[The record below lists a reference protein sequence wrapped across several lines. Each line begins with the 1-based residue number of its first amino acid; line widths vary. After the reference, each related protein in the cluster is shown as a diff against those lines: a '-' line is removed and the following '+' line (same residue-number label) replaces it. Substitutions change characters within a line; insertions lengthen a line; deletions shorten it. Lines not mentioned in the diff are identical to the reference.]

1 MKESVEEFGAATIC
15 CIVGLIVIL
24 GLSAIIAKSGILA
37 QFADAYANYFYG
49 VSA

>member
-15 CIVGLIVIL
+15 CVVGFIVIF
-24 GLSAIIAKSGILA
+24 GLSTLIAKSGVLA

-49 VSA
+49 ASA

>member
-37 QFADAYANYFYG
+37 QFADASAN
-49 VSA
+49 